1 MARPFTP
8 GAGNA
13 EVEGVGLAYL
23 TVYPNFTHAHAEP
36 VEICVFTSY
45 PYVVEGNPYCVEP
58 YIHRTLHTAQAPG
71 LIGIKESTIRYT
83 VENDCEFR
91 ILPNQSKSCVIERSR
106 I

>member
-1 MARPFTP
+1 MARPFTS

-13 EVEGVGLAYL
+13 EVDGVGLAYL
-23 TVYPNFTHAHAEP
+23 TIYPNFTHAEP

-45 PYVVEGNPYCVEP
+45 TYVVEGNPYCVEP
-58 YIHRTLHTAQAPG
+58 YVHGTLRTVQAPG
-71 LIGIKESTIRYT
+71 LIGIKESTMRYT
-83 VENDCEFR
+83 VESDCEFR